1 MKTAYLLVPFAPLVG
16 SMLAGF
22 AGKALGRTNTHRV
35 AILGVLVSLL
45 ASLWVMNDVWQG
57 NTFNGPLYTW
67 AIIGEL
73 RMEVGF
79 QIDQLTT
86 MMMVV
91 VTFVSLMV
99 HIYTIGYMEED
110 PGYQRFFSYIS
121 LFTFSM
127 LMLVMSNNLLQ
138 LFFGWEAVGL
148 VSYLLIGFWY
158 TKPSA
163 IYANLKAFMVNRVGD
178 FGFVLG
184 IGLIYTWTGTLD
196 YAEIFQK
203 APELAHVTINLIG
216 DAQWSLVTVTCICL
230 FVGAMG
236 KSAQFPLHVWLPDSM
251 EGPTPI
257 SALIHAATMVTAGIF
272 MVSRMSPLYEMSEVA
287 LSFVMIIGAITAF
300 FMGLMGIIQN
310 DIKRVVAYSTL
321 SQLGYMTVALGASA
335 YSVAVF
341 HLMTHAFFKA
351 LLFLGAGS
359 VIIGMHHDQDIRHM
373 GGLRKYMPITWLT
386 SLIGS
391 LALVGTPFFSGFY
404 SKESIIE
411 AVHHANVPG
420 AGIAYWALLSG
431 VFVTAFYSF
440 RMYFLV
446 FHGKPR
452 FAAAHE
458 AHGAG
463 HGTAGHGAAHG
474 HADAV
479 VASAAAAGVNVDTIT
494 ITGDGADTITITAD
508 QVDTITIT
516 GDAVDTIT
524 GHDAHG
530 HDAHGHG
537 HGDHHAHVPHE
548 SPWVVTVPLVL
559 LAIPSII
566 IGAIAADAFITGRY
580 FEGVITVFDRHPAM
594 EALTHHWHGW
604 VAMALHGFTSLPFWL
619 MVAGIATAWY
629 FYLVNPAIP
638 ARLQK
643 TFSGIYTVLENK
655 YYLDRFNEW
664 FFAGGARRVGGA
676 LWKRADQGL
685 IDGLMVNGSARLVGW
700 FSRVL
705 RQGQTGFLNHY
716 AIAMIIGLAFLLF
729 WFLPFL
735 ARVQ

>member
-16 SMLAGF
+16 AMVAGF
-22 AGKALGRTNTHRV
+22 AGRAIGKKATHRV

-45 ASLWVMNDVWQG
+45 ASLWVMHDVSQG
-57 NTFNGPLYTW
+57 NTFNGALYSW
-67 AIIGEL
+67 AVIGKL
-73 RMEVGF
+73 KMEVGF
-79 QIDQLTT
+79 LIDQLTA

-99 HIYTIGYMEED
+99 HVYTIGYMEED
-110 PGYQRFFSYIS
+110 DGYQRFFAYIS

-184 IGLIYTWTGTLD
+184 IGLLVAWTGSLD
-196 YAEIFQK
+196 YAEIFAA
-203 APELAHVTINLIG
+203 APNLEKVTIQLIG
-216 DAQWSLVTVTCICL
+216 DTPWSLITVTCICL

-373 GGLRKYMPITWLT
+373 GGLRKYMPITWVT

-420 AGIAYWALLSG
+420 SGIAYWALLSG

-440 RMYFLV
+440 RLYFLV

-452 FAAAHE
+452 FETAH
-458 AHGAG
+458 
-463 HGTAGHGAAHG
+463 
-474 HADAV
+474 
-479 VASAAAAGVNVDTIT
+479 
-494 ITGDGADTITITAD
+494 
-508 QVDTITIT
+508 
-516 GDAVDTIT
+516 

-530 HDAHGHG
+530 HDAHGHDG
-537 HGDHHAHVPHE
+537 HGAHVPHE

-566 IGAIAADAFITGRY
+566 IGAIAADSMITGEY
-580 FEGVITVFDRHPAM
+580 FKGVITVFADRHPAM
-594 EALTHHWHGW
+594 AALAEHWHGW

-638 ARLQK
+638 ARLQQ
-643 TFSGIYTVLENK
+643 TFKGIYTVLENK

-664 FFAGGARRVGGA
+664 FFAGGARRLGSG
-676 LWKRADQGL
+676 LWKRGDQGL
-685 IDGLMVNGSARLVGW
+685 IDGLVVNGSARLVGW

-729 WFLPFL
+729 WFLPLL
-735 ARVQ
+735 ASAQ